1 MQKNKK
7 EGALLKKYFGE
18 IGLIFIAIIW
28 GSGFVATQF
37 ALDGRLTPL
46 QIITLRFFLAA
57 IIMNLLFFKQIRANM
72 GKKLLK
78 AGGIL
83 GIFLFLAF
91 TVQTIGLMYTTPS
104 KNAFITAANVVIVPF
119 IGFILYRR
127 KLDKIGII
135 SSLVALIGIGI
146 LSLEADFSINFGD
159 FLTLICSFGFA
170 FHIFFTSEFAKDN
183 NPMALTAI
191 QFTVA
196 FLMSVVVQTFAGQ
209 LKMEAELSG
218 YMGTMYL
225 AVFSTTIGFLFQTIC
240 QKRVDG
246 TRTAIILSTEAVFG
260 TIFSIIILKELITAK
275 LVIGS
280 ILIFVAIITAE
291 TKLSFLKSKKVKLKD
306 SEESSLES
314 I

>member
-37 ALDGRLTPL
+37 ALDGGLTPL

-72 GKKLLK
+72 GTPPPPPPPP
-78 AGGIL
+78 L

-159 FLTLICSFGFA
+159 FLT
-170 FHIFFTSEFAKDN
+170 
-183 NPMALTAI
+183 
-191 QFTVA
+191 
-196 FLMSVVVQTFAGQ
+196 
-209 LKMEAELSG
+209 
-218 YMGTMYL
+218 
-225 AVFSTTIGFLFQTIC
+225 
-240 QKRVDG
+240 
-246 TRTAIILSTEAVFG
+246 
-260 TIFSIIILKELITAK
+260 
-275 LVIGS
+275 
-280 ILIFVAIITAE
+280 
-291 TKLSFLKSKKVKLKD
+291 
-306 SEESSLES
+306 
-314 I
+314 